1 MKLLCTDCRQHYKRY
16 GEMPLLPGAVWRPLA
31 FEMSSDRVLLF
42 GITCS
47 LLIVQVRSQF
57 TFRPI
62 SPEGLAGSQED
73 EDSEGR
79 GLDNRLSR
87 SPTPESGRSYSSSR

>member
-1 MKLLCTDCRQHYKRY
+1 MIKPT
-16 GEMPLLPGAVWRPLA
+16 
-31 FEMSSDRVLLF
+31 
-42 GITCS
+42 I
-47 LLIVQVRSQF
+47 QVRSQF

-87 SPTPESGRSYSSSR
+87 SPTPESGRSYSSSRLKGEMLTYFVDFLGLRAEAGALRKMFLGRQLLEPKGTLLLLQAA